1 MVKLALLGDYI
12 DNHLSWCY
20 PDHSWFLEIYPP
32 DLAQPQK
39 KRPMKH
45 RRHHFNR
52 LAYLFIFL
60 WLSVIAKEVH
70 AEELIS
76 KKISNSVVK
85 ISVIA
90 QHPDYSMPWNPGRV
104 VQTSGTGFLI
114 SDNRILTNAH
124 VSSNARFIVIEKDGD
139 SRKYEA
145 TVKYIAHDCDL
156 AILKVVEES
165 FLDGLTPMTFGGV
178 PNLNSTVMVVGYPI
192 GGNRLSVT
200 RGVVSRIDYQ
210 VYSHSS
216 ADSHLAIQIDAAI
229 NPGNSG
235 GPVLQKNAVVGVA
248 FQAYRG
254 NVAQG
259 VGYMI
264 PMPVIQRFLT
274 DIEDRHYDNYV
285 DLGVYLFPLVNK
297 TYRRALG
304 LGPGDYGVVVSHVLS
319 AGASAGVL
327 KAGDVLLS
335 IENLPIHS
343 NGHVEIGGRRVQM
356 AEVVER
362 KFKGDTVRLKII
374 RDNKEMEVAVTLST
388 PWPYLTQAHRHD
400 VQPRFVLFGGVVFQP
415 LSFGFIKA
423 SNVDDIHILYH
434 YSRFL
439 DDEIY
444 LKKPEVV
451 VISRILP
458 DPVNAYLNHS
468 VNSIVHKINNK
479 VVRTLEDVSASF
491 KESDDYYVIKLL
503 GKGRPIVI
511 ERKAAMEARGRIL
524 ERYDVLKEAYLGDA
538 IVPDGWITSKMGKA
552 SP

>member
-1 MVKLALLGDYI
+1 MI
-12 DNHLSWCY
+12 S
-20 PDHSWFLEIYPP
+20 
-32 DLAQPQK
+32 
-39 KRPMKH
+39 
-45 RRHHFNR
+45 
-52 LAYLFIFL
+52 
-60 WLSVIAKEVH
+60 KELR

-76 KKISNSVVK
+76 KKVSNSVVK
-85 ISVIA
+85 ISVVS
-90 QHPDYSMPWNPGRV
+90 QQPDYSVPWNPGRIQ
-104 VQTSGTGFLI
+104 QTSGTGFLI
-114 SDNRILTNAH
+114 SGNRILTNAH
-124 VSSNARFIVIEKDGD
+124 VSSNARFIVIEKEGD

-145 TVKYIAHDCDL
+145 YVKFIAHDCDL
-156 AILKVVEES
+156 AILKVVDES
-165 FLDGLTPMTFGGV
+165 FLDGLTPLTFGGV

-192 GGNRLSVT
+192 GGKRLSVT

-264 PMPVIQRFLT
+264 PMPVVQRFLT
-274 DIEDRHYDNYV
+274 DIDDAHYDNYV
-285 DLGVYLFPLVNK
+285 DLGVYLFPLVNRA
-297 TYRRALG
+297 YRRALG

-319 AGASAGVL
+319 AGASAGIL
-327 KAGDVLLS
+327 EAGDVLLS
-335 IENLPIHS
+335 IENLPIYS
-343 NGHVEIGGRRVQM
+343 NGHVEIGGRRVLM

-362 KFKGDTVRLKII
+362 KFKGDTVRLKIL
-374 RDNKEMEVAVTLST
+374 RDKKEMEVAVILST

-400 VQPRFVLFGGVVFQP
+400 VQPRFVFFAGLVFQP
-415 LSFGFIKA
+415 LSFGFINA
-423 SNVDDIHILYH
+423 SKVKDVRILYH

-444 LKKPEVV
+444 LKTPEVV

-458 DPVNAYLNHS
+458 DPVNAYLGDA
-468 VNSIVHKINNK
+468 VNSIVQKINDK
-479 VVRTLEDVSASF
+479 VITTLEDVSASF
-491 KESDDYYVIKLL
+491 KDPDDYYVITLL

-511 ERKAAMEARGRIL
+511 ERQAAMEANSRIL
-524 ERYDVLKEAYLGDA
+524 DRYDVLKEAYLGDA
-538 IVPDGWITSKMGKA
+538 IVPKGWTAPSSKNN
-552 SP
+552 

>member
-1 MVKLALLGDYI
+1 
-12 DNHLSWCY
+12 
-20 PDHSWFLEIYPP
+20 
-32 DLAQPQK
+32 
-39 KRPMKH
+39 MKH
-45 RRHHFNR
+45 RRHPFNR
-52 LAYLFIFL
+52 LAYLFIL
-60 WLSVIAKEVH
+60 IWLAVISTELR
-70 AEELIS
+70 AEELIP
-76 KKISNSVVK
+76 KMVSNSVVK
-85 ISVIA
+85 ISVVS
-90 QHPDYSMPWNPGRV
+90 QRPDYSVPWNPGRIA
-104 VQTSGTGFLI
+104 QTSGTGFLI
-114 SDNRILTNAH
+114 SGNRILTNAH
-124 VSSNARFIVIEKDGD
+124 VSSNARFIVIEKDDD

-145 TVKYIAHDCDL
+145 SVKFIAHDCDL
-156 AILKVVEES
+156 AILKVADES
-165 FLDGLTPMTFGGV
+165 FLDGLTPLTFGGV

-264 PMPVIQRFLT
+264 PTPVIRRFLT
-274 DIEDRHYDNYV
+274 DIDDMHYDNYV
-285 DLGVYLFPLVNK
+285 DLGVYLFPLVNRA
-297 TYRRALG
+297 YRRALG
-304 LGPGDYGVVVSHVLS
+304 LEPGDYGVVVSHVLS
-319 AGASAGVL
+319 AGAASGVL

-335 IENLPIHS
+335 IENLPIYS
-343 NGHVEIGGRRVQM
+343 NGYVEIGGRRVLM

-362 KFKGDTVRLKII
+362 KFKGDNVRIKIF
-374 RDNKEMEVAVTLST
+374 RDKKEMEVVVTLNT

-400 VQPRFVLFGGVVFQP
+400 VQPRFVLFGGLVFQP

-423 SNVDDIHILYH
+423 SQVKDIHIRYH

-458 DPVNAYLNHS
+458 DPVNAYLNYS
-468 VNSIVHKINNK
+468 VNSIVHTINNK
-479 VVRTLEDVSASF
+479 IIRTLEDVSASF
-491 KESDDYYVIKLL
+491 KEPDDYYVIKLL
-503 GKGRPIVI
+503 GKGRPIII
-511 ERKAAMEARGRIL
+511 ERKAAMDAQSRIFD
-524 ERYDVLKEAYLGDA
+524 RYNVLKEEYLGDT
-538 IVPDGWITSKMGKA
+538 IVPEGWEIA
-552 SP
+552 N

>member
-1 MVKLALLGDYI
+1 
-12 DNHLSWCY
+12 
-20 PDHSWFLEIYPP
+20 
-32 DLAQPQK
+32 
-39 KRPMKH
+39 MKH
-45 RRHHFNR
+45 LRHHVNR
-52 LAYLFIFL
+52 LAYLFIL
-60 WLSVIAKEVH
+60 IWLSLISTELCA
-70 AEELIS
+70 AELIS

-85 ISVIA
+85 ISVVS
-90 QHPDYSMPWNPGRV
+90 QQPDYSVPWNPGQIK
-104 VQTSGTGFLI
+104 QTSGTGFLI
-114 SDNRILTNAH
+114 SGNRILTNAH
-124 VSSNARFIVIEKDGD
+124 VSSNARFIVLEKEDD

-145 TVKYIAHDCDL
+145 YVKFIAHDCDL
-156 AILKVVEES
+156 AILQVVDKS
-165 FLDGLTPMTFGGV
+165 FLEGLTPLTFGGV

-192 GGNRLSVT
+192 GGNRISVT

-248 FQAYRG
+248 FQAYRA

-274 DIEDRHYDNYV
+274 DIDDLRYDSYV

-297 TYRRALG
+297 AYRRALG
-304 LGPGDYGVVVSHVLS
+304 LDPGDYGVVVSHVLS
-319 AGASAGVL
+319 AGASAGIL

-335 IENLPIHS
+335 IENLPIYS
-343 NGHVEIGGRRVQM
+343 NGHVEIGGRRVLM

-374 RDNKEMEVAVTLST
+374 RDKKEMEVAVILTT

-400 VQPRFVLFGGVVFQP
+400 VQPRFVCFGGLVFQP

-423 SNVDDIHILYH
+423 SKVKDIRLLYH

-444 LKKPEVV
+444 LEKPEVV
-451 VISRILP
+451 VISKILP
-458 DPVNAYLNHS
+458 DPVNAYLSDS
-468 VNSIVHKINNK
+468 VNSIVYKINNK
-479 VVRTLEDVSASF
+479 VIRTLEDVSASF
-491 KESDDYYVIKLL
+491 KAPDDYYIIKLL

-511 ERKAAMEARGRIL
+511 ERKTAMEAKSRIL
-524 ERYDVLKEAYLGDA
+524 DRYDVLKEAYLGDS
-538 IVPDGWITSKMGKA
+538 IVPDGWVIPST
-552 SP
+552 PNN